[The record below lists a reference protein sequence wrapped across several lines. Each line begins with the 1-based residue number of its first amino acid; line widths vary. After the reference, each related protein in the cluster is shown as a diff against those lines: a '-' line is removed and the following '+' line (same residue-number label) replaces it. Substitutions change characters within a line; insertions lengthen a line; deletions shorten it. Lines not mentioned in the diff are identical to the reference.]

1 MRYYQLTALGI
12 GAVAIV
18 QQYVAVALSP
28 VELNKRTVE
37 ITVLIEVP
45 GTLGSGIIIGREGN
59 VYSVLTAKHVVKSV
73 NPGEEADIV
82 TNDGERY
89 FLDSNNIKKEPEV
102 DLAVVS
108 FVSEKDYPVASLG
121 NATEVVP
128 GTKVYVAGFP
138 LPTAAITSPIYNFTE
153 GRVTANAAVPFDDG
167 YSLVYSN
174 FTLPGMSGGPVINE
188 LGEVI
193 GVHGRGDTT
202 EERNTSNPNVRVK
215 TGFNLAIPINT
226 YLSWQGKRE
235 NTTVESPVP
244 VETPIAIVKKADD
257 YFLEGEIKYQEGDY
271 KGAIA
276 AYDQA
281 INLDDNYAYA
291 YYNRGIARQKLGDN
305 LGAIRDYSEAIRI
318 RPNLPLEITVDSQL
332 E

>member
-28 VELNKRTVE
+28 VELSNRAVE

-45 GTLGSGIIIGREGN
+45 GTSGSGIIIGREGN

-82 TNDGERY
+82 THDGERY

-121 NATEVVP
+121 NATEAVH

-138 LPTAAITSPIYNFTE
+138 VPTAAITRSTYTFTP
-153 GRVTANAAVPFDDG
+153 GSVTANASIDPFDDG

-174 FTLPGMSGGPVINE
+174 STLPGMSGGPVINE

-193 GVHGRGDTT
+193 GVHGRGDT
-202 EERNTSNPNVRVK
+202 EETKIP
-215 TGFNLAIPINT
+215 AILI
-226 YLSWQGKRE
+226 
-235 NTTVESPVP
+235 
-244 VETPIAIVKKADD
+244 
-257 YFLEGEIKYQEGDY
+257 
-271 KGAIA
+271 
-276 AYDQA
+276 
-281 INLDDNYAYA
+281 
-291 YYNRGIARQKLGDN
+291 LG
-305 LGAIRDYSEAIRI
+305 
-318 RPNLPLEITVDSQL
+318 
-332 E
+332 